1 MTKKNT
7 TIFFPLKK
15 IFFLNP
21 PFIIYCE
28 QLEKWSFKNLL
39 CCKFLDNIFIPKK
52 ISQYL
57 QTTFLLYLQR
67 LQVIVPLTFF

>member
-1 MTKKNT
+1 MACFFKKKVLLSNT
-7 TIFFPLKK
+7 
-15 IFFLNP
+15 FL
-21 PFIIYCE
+21 Y
-28 QLEKWSFKNLL
+28 WSF
-39 CCKFLDNIFIPKK
+39 FRQYFIPKK